1 MNFVLTLLHY
11 KNTCNRSIPELIAI
25 YQYWLLNGTDQNSIS
40 YLKQTSQQKIS
51 RYLSVP
57 YFLGAK
63 SRNRN
68 FFLDRN
74 TNSVK
79 KLLKFN
85 SDNQKLCLIADG
97 SYTHC
102 EKSTN
107 NQFQYNSY
115 SVQKSDNLIKPFVI
129 TCSDGNIID
138 VYGAFKANQNDAN
151 IFEYI
156 LNNDIDLNR
165 LIMKN
170 DIIVFDRGFR
180 DNYDF

>member
-1 MNFVLTLLHY
+1 
-11 KNTCNRSIPELIAI
+11 
-25 YQYWLLNGTDQNSIS
+25 
-40 YLKQTSQQKIS
+40 LKQTSQQKIS
-51 RYLSVP
+51 RYLSVAHKAIIKDFVP

-63 SRNRN
+63 SINRN
-68 FFLDRN
+68 FFL
-74 TNSVK
+74 K
-79 KLLKFN
+79 KLLKLN
-85 SDNQKLCLIADG
+85 SDNQKLCLITDG

-129 TCSDGNIID
+129 TCSDGYIID

-180 DNYDF
+180 DNYNF